1 MIATIASKGVTW
13 SASDTY
19 LIVTVA
25 VLLVLSGF
33 FAVAETSLVRMNKSR
48 ARSLRDQGRHGAKAL
63 VELSESPEKFLNT
76 ILLLVLICQLVSA
89 TMVGVLA
96 GRLFGAAGLFIAT
109 VGEVLVIFVVF
120 EAIPKNYAVQHPD
133 SAALT
138 AAPVV
143 RRILKFWPIK
153 WVSRFLLAI
162 ADTVIG
168 WFGPTGRTS
177 RVTESEVLAMADV
190 AHEDEA
196 IESEERNF
204 IHSVIEFGDTIVRE
218 VMVPRTDMVDI
229 VDSAT
234 VREALDLSVQSGR
247 SRLPVLGEGIDDVVG
262 IVNLRHLADLVA
274 NGSGHEI
281 LRDHMGQAHFV
292 PETKRVAALLTEFRS
307 AKSHLFVVVDEYGG
321 TAGVVTLEDVIEEL
335 VGEITDESD
344 PVEEED
350 DVEQTI
356 ERGLE
361 LSGRLNIDDA
371 NVEYGLALPKDG
383 WDTIGGLVMDL
394 AGGVPDV
401 GAVFSTKHYRLTVL
415 RLDGRRVEE
424 VLVQP
429 LVEVE

>member
-1 MIATIASKGVTW
+1 M
-13 SASDTY
+13 
-19 LIVTVA
+19 
-25 VLLVLSGF
+25 
-33 FAVAETSLVRMNKSR
+33 
-48 ARSLRDQGRHGAKAL
+48 
-63 VELSESPEKFLNT
+63 
-76 ILLLVLICQLVSA
+76 LLVLICQLVSA

-190 AHEDEA
+190 AHEDQA

>member
-1 MIATIASKGVTW
+1 VIATIASKGVTW

-190 AHEDEA
+190 AHEDQA

>member
-1 MIATIASKGVTW
+1 
-13 SASDTY
+13 
-19 LIVTVA
+19 
-25 VLLVLSGF
+25 
-33 FAVAETSLVRMNKSR
+33 MNKSR

-153 WVSRFLLAI
+153 WVSQFLLSI

-190 AHEDEA
+190 AHEDQA

-229 VDSAT
+229 ADSST
-234 VREALDLSVQSGR
+234 VREALDLSIQSGR
-247 SRLPVLGEGIDDVVG
+247 SRLPVFGEGVDDVVG

-274 NGSGHEI
+274 HDQGDAI
-281 LRDHMGQAHFV
+281 LRAHMGQAHFV
-292 PETKRVAALLTEFRS
+292 PETKRVAALLPDFRR

-321 TAGVVTLEDVIEEL
+321 TAGLVTLEDVLEEL

-344 PVEEED
+344 PVEED
-350 DVEQTI
+350 DDDDQTI

-371 NVEYGLALPKDG
+371 NVEYGLDLPKDG

-401 GAVFSTKHYRLTVL
+401 GDVYSTKHYRLTVL

-429 LVEVE
+429 LVDVE

>member
-1 MIATIASKGVTW
+1 VIAATW
-13 SASDTY
+13 TMSDTY
-19 LIVTVA
+19 LGVTVA
-25 VLLVLSGF
+25 VLLILSGF

-109 VGEVLVIFVVF
+109 VGEVVVIFVIF

-153 WVSRFLLAI
+153 WVSNFLLAI

-168 WFGPTGRTS
+168 WFGPTGRSS

-190 AHEDEA
+190 AHEDRA
-196 IESEERNF
+196 IESDERNF

-218 VMVPRTDMVDI
+218 VMVPRIDMVDI
-229 VDSAT
+229 ADTAT
-234 VREALDLSVQSGR
+234 VRQALDLAIESGR
-247 SRLPVLGEGIDDVVG
+247 SRLPVLGEGVDDVVG
-262 IVNLRHLADLVA
+262 IVNLRHLAGLVA
-274 NGSGHEI
+274 NGSGDEV
-281 LRDHMGQAHFV
+281 LAEHMGQPNFV
-292 PETKRVAALLTEFRS
+292 PETKRVASLLSEIRRS
-307 AKSHLFVVVDEYGG
+307 KSHLYIVVDEYGG
-321 TAGVVTLEDVIEEL
+321 TAGLVTLEDILEEL

-344 PVEEED
+344 PTVEED
-350 DVEQTI
+350 DDQQTI
-356 ERGLE
+356 EQGLE

-401 GAVFSTKHYRLTVL
+401 GAVFLTHHYRLTVL

-429 LVEVE
+429 LVDAE